1 MGTKSNSSKN
11 AAAEPEPNFG
21 GNFGGNI
28 MDDELSNV
36 VSGGDKE
43 EPKD

>member
-1 MGTKSNSSKN
+1 MGPKSNSCTKG
-11 AAAEPEPNFG
+11 ADGPEPNFG
-21 GNFGGNI
+21 GNFGGNV

-43 EPKD
+43 EPKA

>member
-1 MGTKSNSSKN
+1 MGTKSNSCTKGSD
-11 AAAEPEPNFG
+11 EPEP
-21 GNFGGNI
+21 NFGGNI

-43 EPKD
+43 EP